1 MRYVLYII
9 VLAMSCVQGAY
20 AAPRVPTHLQEVVAV
35 LPPKITTPVVAQNL
49 SLEQRVLQIQAL
61 LLQAET
67 TGDPRYLGYAQAQL
81 QPLTHKAVVD
91 DEVLLLRAKIN
102 QFNHHFAQAQID
114 IVQVLQRQPTH
125 PQALLLQA
133 AIYQVKA
140 EFALAR
146 QSCQRLRTL
155 STLSLAVIC
164 EAQVNALNG
173 KAAQSMQTM
182 HTLLASVNSLEP
194 SQQTW
199 FYLGLGDIAMRQGNF
214 KQAESYY
221 QRLDMN
227 QPVALAA
234 LADVLLAQKRY
245 TEVSQYLRSYQ
256 QHDGLLLRFAIAQQ
270 ALNLPVDALI
280 STLNARFNALSLRGD
295 NSHLREK
302 AIFTLRLLHQPQQA
316 LGLAQQNWQQQREPQ
331 DASIYWDSAQATQ
344 AKNDLKILKKWLQQ
358 TQLQD
363 VAFGTQVQGAIQ

>member
-1 MRYVLYII
+1 MRYVLCII

-49 SLEQRVLQIQAL
+49 SLEQSLLQIQAL

-81 QPLTHKAVVD
+81 QPLTHKAVID

-173 KAAQSMQTM
+173 KAAQSVQTM

-221 QRLDMN
+221 RRLDMN

-245 TEVSQYLRSYQ
+245 TEVSQYLRGYQ

-280 STLNARFNALSLRGD
+280 RTLNARFNALSLRGD

-316 LGLAQQNWQQQREPQ
+316 LVLAQQNWQQQREPQ

-363 VAFGTQVQGAIQ
+363 VAFGTQVQGAI

>member
-1 MRYVLYII
+1 MRYVLCII

-35 LPPKITTPVVAQNL
+35 LPPKITTPVVAQNF

-81 QPLTHKAVVD
+81 QPLTHKAVID

-114 IVQVLQRQPTH
+114 IVQVLQHQPTH

-133 AIYQVKA
+133 AIYQIKA

-173 KAAQSMQTM
+173 QATQAIQTM

-199 FYLGLGDIAMRQGNF
+199 FYLALGDAAMRQGNF

-221 QRLDMN
+221 RRLDMN

-245 TEVSQYLRSYQ
+245 TEVSQYLLSYQ

-270 ALNLPVDALI
+270 ALNLPVDALV

-316 LGLAQQNWQQQREPQ
+316 LALAQQNWQQQREPQ

-358 TQLQD
+358 SQLQD
-363 VAFGTQVQGAIQ
+363 VAFGTQVQGAI